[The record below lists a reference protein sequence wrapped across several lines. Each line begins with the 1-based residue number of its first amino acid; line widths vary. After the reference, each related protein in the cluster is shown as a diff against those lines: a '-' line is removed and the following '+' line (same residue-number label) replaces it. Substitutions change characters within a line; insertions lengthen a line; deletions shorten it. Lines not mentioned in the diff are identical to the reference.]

1 MWCLMNII
9 PIVLLVRAL
18 QNFERESRYAAN
30 KAYHVYMPFT
40 REFATYLLS
49 VYPVPQPNQSIL

>member
-1 MWCLMNII
+1 MNII